1 MQAVPPTKQPPP
13 ADFVAPRPLQLAER
27 ASQGASATGYLNKY
41 RSHAE
46 SSLWA
51 NTWEVRLPK
60 GGWALCC
67 AALCCA
73 ATGLAG
79 CLAWRVA
86 PKQGQMPAGPAPLWT
101 PAPPVPA
108 LQLRFVVLKG
118 NVLTYYKR
126 EQDVQFPPR
135 GQIDLQVRTGAACVA
150 RPLRSRS
157 GAERLQGTALRIA

>member
-1 MQAVPPTKQPPP
+1 ML
-13 ADFVAPRPLQLAER
+13 R
-27 ASQGASATGYLNKY
+27 
-41 RSHAE
+41 
-46 SSLWA
+46 
-51 NTWEVRLPK
+51 
-60 GGWALCC
+60 C
-67 AALCCA
+67 AAA
-73 ATGLAG
+73 GLAG

-86 PKQGQMPAGPAPLWT
+86 PKQGQMPAGPAPLWTPVPLWT

-157 GAERLQGTALRIA
+157 KAERLQGKALRIA